1 MEPMD
6 PMDPRIAGWW
16 KIMEWEPKND
26 NSSADQFPPGAFVP
40 DHTHA
45 NLLRPKDETF
55 QIVWLDED
63 GQDCSLDYS
72 RAATTRVTF
81 ADHTFVCGIRA
92 DLILLDAQ
100 APRALRLT
108 VTLTTLEAA
117 GGGSTGNTGTFIAQS
132 VPGPPPYGAPGPD
145 EPGK

>member
-1 MEPMD
+1 MEPLD
-6 PMDPRIAGWW
+6 PMDSRIAGWW
-16 KIMEWEPKND
+16 KITKWDPKND

-40 DHTHA
+40 DVTQAH
-45 NLLRPKDETF
+45 LVRPKDETF
-55 QIVWLDED
+55 QIVWLDKD

-72 RAATTRVTF
+72 RAATTRVSF
-81 ADHTFVCGIRA
+81 AGHTFLCGIKP

-100 APRALRLT
+100 APRELRLT

-117 GGGSTGNTGTFIAQS
+117 DGFSTGNTGTFIAQS
-132 VPGPPPYGAPGPD
+132 VPDPPPYGAPGQD